1 MRVADMKEG
10 ETAYT
15 QLSQYVL
22 VVLCR
27 RHDGWCAYIGAVP
40 GERHATEWHDVLRYG
55 DKLKPEVAKA
65 IVKHY
70 FYPGFDTEG
79 VDYAL

>member
-1 MRVADMKEG
+1 MKILDMKPG

-15 QLSQYVL
+15 QLASTVL
-22 VVLCR
+22 VVLSR
-27 RHDGWCAYIGAVP
+27 RVDGWCAYVGGVS
-40 GERHATEWHDVLRYG
+40 GFNHDLEWQGVKDYG

-70 FYPGFDTEG
+70 FYPGFDAEG

>member
-1 MRVADMKEG
+1 MRILDMKPD

-15 QLSQYVL
+15 QLASTVL

-27 RHDGWCAYIGAVP
+27 REDGWCAYVGGVQ
-40 GERHATEWHDVLRYG
+40 GENHAREWQEVLSGG
-55 DKLKPEVAKA
+55 DKLQPEVAKA
-65 IVKHY
+65 VVKHY